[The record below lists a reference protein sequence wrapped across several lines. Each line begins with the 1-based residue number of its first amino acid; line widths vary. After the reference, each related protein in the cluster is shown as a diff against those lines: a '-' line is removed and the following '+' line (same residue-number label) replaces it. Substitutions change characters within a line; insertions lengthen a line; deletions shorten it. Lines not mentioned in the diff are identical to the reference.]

1 MRNSKVKTTV
11 NTALIVSVAGMLAS
25 FPFKEHFAGG
35 LLFSAF
41 NAATIGGLA
50 DSFAVGA
57 LFGNPLRIKW
67 PAFMGTRVIERNR
80 SRLIHEL
87 GHMVQHELLTTE
99 HIQARLQEYNVSAIL
114 INYLREHGGQQHVTE
129 IAERLAGELAS
140 RTDEHE
146 LAKGLQDL
154 LFSQTDV
161 FQLAD
166 LAADLA
172 DWTIR
177 NGYDETIIHFLLN
190 ELIRVV
196 ENERF
201 RLILQQLAASALAS
215 YEQGKFRRQFVNLAA
230 GLEPETLSG
239 KIQHKIAEFLRD
251 MQAPDHPER
260 IKLKLKLEQYV
271 LNLRNDPDWRA
282 AVEQSKTRLLILLK
296 DNVRLDSFVRGM
308 LDSLLHASPD
318 DGKQEHSQEPVL
330 SSWMERKI
338 DQTISRF
345 ESDSEL
351 LQRFDRAIRQFLLQW
366 IEQKHS
372 FIAKVVT
379 DKLNTYSQEELI
391 AMVRDKA
398 GRDLQYIRLNGLAVG
413 GLIGI
418 LLYLVSFV
426 VGGWSR

>member
-1 MRNSKVKTTV
+1 
-11 NTALIVSVAGMLAS
+11 MLAS

-87 GHMVQHELLTTE
+87 GHMVQHELLTTD
-99 HIQARLQEYNVSAIL
+99 HINARLQEYSISAIL
-114 INYLREHGGQQHVTE
+114 IKYLREHGGQQHITE

-146 LAKGLQDL
+146 LAKVLQDL
-154 LFSQTDV
+154 LFSNAEV

-177 NGYDETIIHFLLN
+177 NGYDEYIIHFLLS

-196 ENERF
+196 ESERF
-201 RLILQQLAASALAS
+201 RLILEQLVSSALAS

-230 GLEPETLSG
+230 GLEPEALSG
-239 KIQHKIAEFLRD
+239 KIQAKIADFLRE
-251 MQAPDHPER
+251 MQVPDHPER
-260 IKLKLKLEQYV
+260 VKLKLKMEQYI
-271 LNLRNDPDWRA
+271 LNLRYDPDWRA
-282 AVEQSKTRLLILLK
+282 AIEQSKNKLLLALK
-296 DNVRLDSFVRGM
+296 EHVRLDPFVRGM
-308 LDSLLHASPD
+308 LDALLHTSPEIMQQ
-318 DGKQEHSQEPVL
+318 QEGGRPVL
-330 SSWMERKI
+330 SSWLGRKV

-345 ESDSEL
+345 ESDTKL
-351 LQRFDRAIRQFLLQW
+351 LDSFDRAVRGVLLQW

-379 DKLNTYSQEELI
+379 DKLNTYSQEELV

-398 GRDLQYIRLNGLAVG
+398 GKDLQYIRLNGLVIG
-413 GLIGI
+413 GLVGV

-426 VGGWSR
+426 VGGLSR